1 MQYNFIKMTKK
12 TNIPNQSLQ
21 IPKTITRTAKLLQA
35 ISPKLATLFAARL
48 FTTPLKHSIPKRE
61 LHMEQNSQQQKLWI
75 PEINKEIQLYH
86 YGKSERKVLLV
97 HGWSGRGTQ
106 LFKIADGLL
115 QNGFSTISFDA
126 PAHGKSGSKTT
137 LMPEFIASILE
148 IDKQFGPF
156 DFAIGHSLGGMSV
169 LNAIKEGFVV
179 KKAVIIGSGDIIQDI
194 INDFV
199 LKLELK
205 PQIAPMMK
213 SHFEKKHG
221 VEMESYSAN
230 LAAKSV
236 AVPVL
241 VIHDENDDEIPVK
254 AAHNIHHNL
263 VKGELL
269 ITEKLGHRKILGD
282 KSVIAKII
290 DFITQ

>member
-1 MQYNFIKMTKK
+1 MTKK
-12 TNIPNQSLQ
+12 TNIPNQTLQ
-21 IPKTITRTAKLLQA
+21 IPKAIIRTAKLLQA

-61 LHMEQNSQQQKLWI
+61 LDMEKNSQQQKLWI
-75 PEINKEIQLYH
+75 PEIRKEIQLYQ

-106 LFKIADGLL
+106 LVKIADALL

-156 DFAIGHSLGGMSV
+156 EFAVGHSLGGMSI
-169 LNAIKEGFVV
+169 LNAIKQGLVV

-194 INDFV
+194 IDAFV
-199 LKLELK
+199 SKLELK
-205 PQIAPMMK
+205 PGIATMMK
-213 SHFEKKHG
+213 NHFEKKHG
-221 VEMESYSAN
+221 VEMENYAAS
-230 LAAKSV
+230 LAAHSV
-236 AVPVL
+236 SIPVL
-241 VIHDENDDEIPVK
+241 VIHDQNDDEIPVN
-254 AAHNIHHNL
+254 AAHNIHRNL
-263 VKGELL
+263 KLGEIF

-282 KSVIAKII
+282 KNVIAKVI
-290 DFITQ
+290 DFISH